1 MYHYGHHIESSD
13 HIGARYLSGTHP
25 LLFGGGLRGQ
35 GGVRTDMI
43 GARRAKGRA
52 EAVKLPDAA

>member
-1 MYHYGHHIESSD
+1 MVTISNQVTTLVHGISL
-13 HIGARYLSGTHP
+13 ARTLYY
-25 LLFGGGLRGQ
+25 FGGGLRGQ